1 MRHWIRLAIAFAF
14 LISMTA
20 FVQAADDEPQTPGLA
35 PQVQVGGRKKI
46 VFISGPPSHGFAA
59 HEHYAG
65 CMLLAKALNENVPGI
80 VAVVYKHEWPRDEHT
95 FDNAAAIVIYCDGGE
110 GHIAIPHLDQLSQL
124 MDKGVGLGCIHY
136 AVEVPKGKVG
146 DDFLKWI
153 GGYFETYWSV
163 NPHWPAHFTHIP
175 QHEVTRGVRPFRTTD
190 EWYYHMRFRDGMK
203 DVVSILAAVPPDSTR
218 KGKDDAHGGNP
229 AVRAGIGKNIPET
242 VVWVATRENSG
253 RGFGCTGGHVHWN
266 WAQDDF
272 RKTIL
277 NSIAWIAH
285 VEVPRDGIESK
296 RPSVDDLLANQDEP
310 VPANFNRDQIT
321 KMIEQMNS
329 PQTAAVK

>member
-1 MRHWIRLAIAFAF
+1 MRHWVGFGLVVAMAWGMSGLVR
-14 LISMTA
+14 
-20 FVQAADDEPQTPGLA
+20 AADDQPRTPGLA
-35 PQVQVGGRKKI
+35 EGGEAAARKKI

-65 CMLLAKALNENVPGI
+65 CMLLARALNENVPG
-80 VAVVYKHEWPRDEHT
+80 VEAVVYKHEWPKDEHA
-95 FDNAAAIVIYCDGGE
+95 FDNAAAIVIYCDGGD
-110 GHIAIPHLDQLSQL
+110 GHIAIPHLQQLSAL

-136 AVEVPKGKVG
+136 GVEVPKGEAG

-163 NPHWPAHFTHIP
+163 NPEWTASFTHIP
-175 QHEVTRGVRPFRTTD
+175 QHEVTRGVKPFTVFD
-190 EWYYHMRFRDGMK
+190 EWYYHMRFRPDMRG
-203 DVVSILAAVPPDSTR
+203 VTSILAAVPPDRTR
-218 KGKDDAHGGNP
+218 QGRDDAHGGNP
-229 AVRAGIGKNIPET
+229 FVRAGVGKHIPET
-242 VVWVATRENSG
+242 VVWVATRDNGG

-285 VEVPRDGIESK
+285 VEVPADGVPSK
-296 RPSVDDLLANQDEP
+296 RPTLDDLLANQDEP
-310 VPANFNRDQIT
+310 IPANFNRQEIEKRIE
-321 KMIEQMNS
+321 KMNA
-329 PQTAAVK
+329 PQTASR